1 MHQGDGCAVLRHLDV
16 GAHRL
21 VIWTGNL
28 REIVQT
34 KVITPDADRV
44 ADVHLHVFLIL
55 VARHEGNSAAF
66 ACFQRAIGPT
76 PIRNIAGAI
85 SGTNTVLKYGGP
97 TESLPRFSASTN
109 SG

>member
-16 GAHRL
+16 RAHRL

-55 VARHEGNSAAF
+55 VARHDGNSGDENRHPDVGQLHA
-66 ACFQRAIGPT
+66 
-76 PIRNIAGAI
+76 
-85 SGTNTVLKYGGP
+85 VV
-97 TESLPRFSASTN
+97 SA
-109 SG
+109 